1 MNKPEIIQARAA
13 LSASALV
20 LLLTGAGCD
29 PEVPDEPTWAEDVR
43 PILMAN
49 CASCHSFP
57 PIRSAPGP
65 TSIGDGLRLDVYEDT
80 ILDEGTQFRGTDVSG
95 RAVPGAASV
104 ADRIVARAVELET
117 MPPPLTGGK
126 KRPLSS
132 RQQEILLRW
141 YEQGAQRGPPAPG
154 NRPPQMQL
162 RSPPQQSGD
171 GDVLIIEYE
180 ISDADFDYVTGE
192 LRAHYPRTGYFPP
205 QPPILITRQLHSGR
219 GQVYWGVGDL
229 RGERFELI
237 ATLDDGS
244 VIRDVSLGLVDID

>member
-1 MNKPEIIQARAA
+1 MNTHEIITRRAA
-13 LSASALV
+13 RPAIALALV
-20 LLLTGAGCD
+20 LAGTACD

-80 ILDEGTQFRGTDVSG
+80 ILDEGTEFRGTDVSG
-95 RAVPGAASV
+95 RTVPGAASV
-104 ADRIVARAVELET
+104 ADRIVARAIDLET
-117 MPPPLTGGK
+117 MPPPLVGSK
-126 KRPLSS
+126 RRPLSS

-154 NRPPQMQL
+154 NRPPEIQL
-162 RSPPQQSGD
+162 RRALEDSRE
-171 GDVLIIEYE
+171 GDVLVIQYE
-180 ISDADFDYVTGE
+180 IRDPDFDYVTGT
-192 LRAHYPRTGYFPP
+192 LRAIPSGGTPVVV
-205 QPPILITRQLHSGR
+205 TRALHSGR
-219 GQVYWGVGDL
+219 GEIHWNIATLAGESLDL
-229 RGERFELI
+229 M

-244 VIRDVSLGLVDID
+244 VIVEDVAVGSIQL